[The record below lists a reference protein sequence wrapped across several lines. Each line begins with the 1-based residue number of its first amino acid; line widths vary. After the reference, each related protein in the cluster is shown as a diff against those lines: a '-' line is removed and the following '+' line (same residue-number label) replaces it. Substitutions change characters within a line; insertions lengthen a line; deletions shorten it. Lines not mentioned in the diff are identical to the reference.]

1 MKVYF
6 FFNVI
11 VENLVFLFIS
21 NLVISACPEI
31 FEASNDTNIS
41 LMLNDGAREIVF
53 AVDNSEEK

>member
-1 MKVYF
+1 M
-6 FFNVI
+6 
-11 VENLVFLFIS
+11 VFLFIS